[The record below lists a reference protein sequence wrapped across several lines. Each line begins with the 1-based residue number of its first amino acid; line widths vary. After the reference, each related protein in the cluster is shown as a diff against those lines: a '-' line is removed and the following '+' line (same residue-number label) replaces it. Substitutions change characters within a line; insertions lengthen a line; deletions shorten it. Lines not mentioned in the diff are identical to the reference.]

1 PRPGGRADTVLRLRR
16 GERGIVRSPASAASA
31 DSSTTGRCPSGC
43 EGGAI
48 PGLRNE
54 AFHERDARDARCSV
68 SRALPHLA
76 VNGDPCVA
84 VRGEG
89 ALRNREEFAA
99 LRPALWHSGSQ
110 AKLCPRG
117 RGAPSTAHSTPR
129 ANSRSPRLHGAAPG
143 QAEQRPYRA
152 PRSPSTSL

>member
-31 DSSTTGRCPSGC
+31 DSSTTGRCPSAC

-68 SRALPHLA
+68 SRALPHLV
-76 VNGDPCVA
+76 VNGTPCVA

-99 LRPALWHSGSQ
+99 LRPALWHMRLQRSSV
-110 AKLCPRG
+110 
-117 RGAPSTAHSTPR
+117 RGAAEPPRRRTQRLKRTPARHAST
-129 ANSRSPRLHGAAPG
+129 G
-143 QAEQRPYRA
+143 QRPAKRSSA
-152 PRSPSTSL
+152 PSARTALC